1 MGGSRGGGA
10 GGPDPPPLGK
20 SQVAICFLRKSG
32 TDPLKKQLDPMGPIA
47 SRGRSVRPSVKYV
60 DD

>member
-1 MGGSRGGGA
+1 MASGT
-10 GGPDPPPLGK
+10 PPPTLENQPLALGF
-20 SQVAICFLRKSG
+20 SEILVQTTLE
-32 TDPLKKQLDPMGPIA
+32 KQLDPMGPIA